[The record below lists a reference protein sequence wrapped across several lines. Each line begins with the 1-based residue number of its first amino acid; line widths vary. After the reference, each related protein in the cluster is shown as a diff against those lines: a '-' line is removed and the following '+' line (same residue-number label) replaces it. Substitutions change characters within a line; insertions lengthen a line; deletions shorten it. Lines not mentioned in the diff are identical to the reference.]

1 MSGLPRYAEPVVGF
15 DLDMTLVDTSAAMM
29 VAVRAVN
36 REPGVAVDVDACVR
50 AMGSPQRQQLAG
62 AVPAEK
68 LDAAMSVLARA
79 FLTEGLDL
87 VRPLDGAGDLLA
99 ELAAAGGRAV
109 VVTTRRTRSASA
121 CLRRCGLLV
130 AYTCGG
136 LSTDGK
142 VAALQGLRAASYVGD
157 HPLDMAAATGAGVA
171 GIGVTTG
178 FHDAAALTA
187 AGAAVVFGGL
197 AEVLRGH
204 QHRTMLA

>member
-1 MSGLPRYAEPVVGF
+1 MPGLPRYAEPVVGF
-15 DLDMTLVDTSAAMM
+15 DLDMTLVDTSAAMA

-36 REPGVAVDVDACVR
+36 RELGVAIDVDACVR
-50 AMGSPQRQQLAG
+50 AMGAPQRQQFAD

-79 FLTEGLDL
+79 FLADGLDL
-87 VRPLDGAGDLLA
+87 VRPLDGAADLLG

-109 VVTTRRTRSASA
+109 VVTTRRQRSATA

-136 LSTDGK
+136 LPSEGK
-142 VAALQGLRAASYVGD
+142 VTALQEVRAVSYVGD
-157 HPLDMAAATGAGVA
+157 HPLDMAAAAGAGIP

-197 AEVLRGH
+197 AEV
-204 QHRTMLA
+204 RTIIA